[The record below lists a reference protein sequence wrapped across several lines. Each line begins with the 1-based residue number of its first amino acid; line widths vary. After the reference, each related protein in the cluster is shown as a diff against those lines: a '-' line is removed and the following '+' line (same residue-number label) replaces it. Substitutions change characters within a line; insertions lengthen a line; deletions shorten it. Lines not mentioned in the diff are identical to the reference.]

1 MRRAGARPQI
11 ELLAPARDLDGGLA
25 ALDHGADAVY
35 VGAPA
40 FGARRAA
47 SNSLAD
53 VARLVERAHRYWA
66 RVYVTLNTLLRDA
79 ELGAAAELARGLAEL
94 GVDGLIVQDLAFLEL
109 PLPPELILVA
119 STQLD
124 CRDPARVRFLEAVGV
139 SRAILAREL
148 SLAEIGAVREAAP
161 HIELECFV
169 HGALCVSYSGQCWMS
184 YAGGGRSGNRGD
196 CAQPCRKPYT
206 LVDAAGRRLVERQ
219 HLLSLRDLDLSDHLG
234 ALLDVGVTA
243 FKIEGRLKD
252 RAYVATAVAHYRRR
266 LDPLLAARGLER
278 SSSGYAPVAFD
289 PDPAR
294 VFHRGSTTHFL
305 LGRPAAQATLRSPK
319 SIGPL
324 VGAVTAQRG
333 RRLEVALA
341 PGVTLRAGDGLAW
354 FDLGGALQ
362 GAAVSRVAG
371 AEVELGTPARVPAGT
386 ALHRNLDHAYRAA
399 VERSH
404 PRRAIAVSIALTP
417 AGPGELRVSA
427 VDADGVEAA
436 ATLTG
441 PFATARDP
449 AAARAAVTRQLART
463 GDTEFG
469 AVEVDP
475 GDGTRHL
482 SLSTLN
488 ALRRSLL
495 AELRAARARAR
506 PRRRRPAPAE
516 PPPRWPAAPLDYRAN
531 VLNDVAARFLARH
544 GAVVA
549 ERAAESGVDLAG
561 RVVMT
566 TRYCLLHELGGCPA
580 TGGAPPG
587 TLPYTLLDD
596 EGRRLELVIDCA
608 RCQMEV
614 RLPARPRKPR
624 RRPVT
629 RT

>member
-1 MRRAGARPQI
+1 
-11 ELLAPARDLDGGLA
+11 
-25 ALDHGADAVY
+25 
-35 VGAPA
+35 
-40 FGARRAA
+40 
-47 SNSLAD
+47 
-53 VARLVERAHRYWA
+53 
-66 RVYVTLNTLLRDA
+66 
-79 ELGAAAELARGLAEL
+79 
-94 GVDGLIVQDLAFLEL
+94 
-109 PLPPELILVA
+109 
-119 STQLD
+119 
-124 CRDPARVRFLEAVGV
+124 
-139 SRAILAREL
+139 
-148 SLAEIGAVREAAP
+148 
-161 HIELECFV
+161 
-169 HGALCVSYSGQCWMS
+169 
-184 YAGGGRSGNRGD
+184 
-196 CAQPCRKPYT
+196 
-206 LVDAAGRRLVERQ
+206 
-219 HLLSLRDLDLSDHLG
+219 
-234 ALLDVGVTA
+234 
-243 FKIEGRLKD
+243 
-252 RAYVATAVAHYRRR
+252 
-266 LDPLLAARGLER
+266 
-278 SSSGYAPVAFD
+278 
-289 PDPAR
+289 
-294 VFHRGSTTHFL
+294 
-305 LGRPAAQATLRSPK
+305 
-319 SIGPL
+319 
-324 VGAVTAQRG
+324 
-333 RRLEVALA
+333 
-341 PGVTLRAGDGLAW
+341 
-354 FDLGGALQ
+354 
-362 GAAVSRVAG
+362 
-371 AEVELGTPARVPAGT
+371 
-386 ALHRNLDHAYRAA
+386 
-399 VERSH
+399 
-404 PRRAIAVSIALTP
+404 
-417 AGPGELRVSA
+417 